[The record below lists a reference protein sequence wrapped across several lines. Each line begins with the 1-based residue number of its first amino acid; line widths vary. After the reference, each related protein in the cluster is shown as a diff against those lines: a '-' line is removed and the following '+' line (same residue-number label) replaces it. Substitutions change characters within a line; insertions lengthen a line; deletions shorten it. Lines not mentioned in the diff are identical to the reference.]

1 MVVARGKKKSPQVR
15 DQVRE
20 QNRAAYREA
29 ILGAAERLFSERGF
43 IGVRMSDVAAE
54 AGLAT
59 GTLYNY
65 FENKEEVLRSLIVM
79 RGSTLIQE
87 LQETFESE
95 RDAIARIE
103 RMVTMAFAY
112 IERHRAGYKM
122 LVDSGP
128 PEAMSRLCGGEV
140 LEIQARYMGLFE
152 NAMAAAVRARRLRNK
167 FPAKDLA
174 LFIAGAMDAMAR
186 TWIAS
191 DDRTGLADKV
201 GLVIELFL
209 SGASTKP

>member
-1 MVVARGKKKSPQVR
+1 MGQVRGSRKRPQVR

-29 ILGAAERLFSERGF
+29 ILAAAERVFSARGF
-43 IGVRMSDVAAE
+43 TGVRMSDVAAE

-79 RGSTLIQE
+79 RGSGLIQE

-95 RDAIARIE
+95 RDAIGRIE
-103 RMVTMAFAY
+103 RMVTMAFTY

-122 LVDSGP
+122 LVESGP
-128 PEAMSRLCGGEV
+128 PEVMTRFCGQEV
-140 LEIQARYMGLFE
+140 HEIHLRYMTLFE
-152 NAMAAAVRARRLRNK
+152 QAMAAAIRAKRLRNK

-174 LFIAGAMDAMAR
+174 LFLAGAMDAMAR
-186 TWIAS
+186 IWTAS
-191 DDRTGLADKV
+191 DERTGLTEKV
-201 GLVIELFL
+201 GQVLELFL

>member
-1 MVVARGKKKSPQVR
+1 MVEARKRKRPPQVR
-15 DQVRE
+15 EQVRE

-29 ILGAAERLFSERGF
+29 ILAAAERVFSARGF

-65 FENKEEVLRSLIVM
+65 FENKEEVLRSLIAM
-79 RGSTLIQE
+79 RGSGLIQE

-95 RDAIARIE
+95 RDALARIE

-122 LVDSGP
+122 LVESGP
-128 PEAMSRLCGGEV
+128 PEVMTRFCGQEV
-140 LEIQARYMGLFE
+140 QDIHLQYLALFE
-152 NAMAAAVRARRLRNK
+152 QAMAAAIRARRLRNK
-167 FPAKDLA
+167 FSPRDLA
-174 LFIAGAMDAMAR
+174 LFLAGAMDAMAR
-186 TWIAS
+186 VWSAS
-191 DDRTGLADKV
+191 DERAGLTDKV
-201 GLVIELFL
+201 GQVLELFL

>member
-1 MVVARGKKKSPQVR
+1 MVVARGKKKHPQVR

-20 QNRAAYREA
+20 QNRVAYREA
-29 ILGAAERLFSERGF
+29 ILAAAERVFSERGF
-43 IGVRMSDVAAE
+43 VGVRMSDVAAE

-65 FENKEEVLRSLIVM
+65 FENKEAVLRSLIVM

-103 RMVTMAFAY
+103 RMVTMAFTY

-128 PEAMSRLCGGEV
+128 PEAMARFCGGEV
-140 LEIQARYMGLFE
+140 LEIQAQYMGLFE

-201 GLVIELFL
+201 DLVIELFL

>member
-1 MVVARGKKKSPQVR
+1 MVKARGNRERPQVR
-15 DQVRE
+15 EQVRE

-29 ILGAAERLFSERGF
+29 ILAAAERVFSARGF
-43 IGVRMSDVAAE
+43 TGVRMSDVAAE

-65 FENKEEVLRSLIVM
+65 FENKEEVLRSLILM
-79 RGSTLIQE
+79 RGSGLIQE

-112 IERHRAGYKM
+112 IERYRTSYKM
-122 LVDSGP
+122 LVESGP
-128 PEAMSRLCGGEV
+128 PEVMSRFCGQEV
-140 LEIQARYMGLFE
+140 HEIHARYLTLFE
-152 NAMAAAVRARRLRNK
+152 QAMAAAIRARRLRNK
-167 FPAKDLA
+167 FPPKDLA
-174 LFIAGAMDAMAR
+174 LFLAGAMDAMAR
-186 TWIAS
+186 VWTAS
-191 DDRTGLADKV
+191 DERTALTDKV
-201 GLVIELFL
+201 GQVLELFL

>member
-1 MVVARGKKKSPQVR
+1 MVQARDKSKRPQVR
-15 DQVRE
+15 EQVRE

-29 ILGAAERLFSERGF
+29 ILAAAERVFSARGF

-65 FENKEEVLRSLIVM
+65 FENKDEVLRSLIVM
-79 RGSTLIQE
+79 RGSGLIQE

-103 RMVTMAFAY
+103 RMVTMALAY

-122 LVDSGP
+122 LAESGP
-128 PEAMSRLCGGEV
+128 PELMKRFCGEE
-140 LEIQARYMGLFE
+140 LRAIHDRYLALFE
-152 NAMAAAVRARRLRNK
+152 QAMAAAIRARRLRNK
-167 FPAKDLA
+167 FPPKDLA
-174 LFIAGAMDAMAR
+174 LFLSGAMDAMAR
-186 TWIAS
+186 VWSAS
-191 DDRTGLADKV
+191 DERTALADKAGQV
-201 GLVIELFL
+201 LELFL

>member
-1 MVVARGKKKSPQVR
+1 MVVARGKKKHPQVR

-20 QNRAAYREA
+20 QNRAAYRDA
-29 ILGAAERLFSERGF
+29 ILAAAERVFSERGF

-112 IERHRAGYKM
+112 IERHRTGYKM

-128 PEAMSRLCGGEV
+128 PEVMARFCGGEV
-140 LEIQARYMGLFE
+140 LEIQARYMSLFE
-152 NAMAAAVRARRLRNK
+152 SAMAAAVRARRLRNK
-167 FPAKDLA
+167 FPPKDLA
-174 LFIAGAMDAMAR
+174 LFMAGAMDAMAR
-186 TWIAS
+186 AWIAS
-191 DDRTGLADKV
+191 DDSTGLADKV